1 MASKTH
7 LGITLL
13 KSWDILMS
21 SLWCKIRVS
30 SPDRSTKTSA
40 NKYNIREERKDI
52 GRPIRPLLA

>member
-7 LGITLL
+7 HGISLL

-21 SLWCKIRVS
+21 SLWCEICIS

-40 NKYNIREERKDI
+40 NKYKRREKEDMKTN
-52 GRPIRPLLA
+52 